1 MDTQPFTADN
11 HTVQLLVK
19 NLTWYEASEECQ
31 NLNMDLVSVSDT
43 LFQAMLSVRVSRART
58 PMWIGLFSEDVREVI
73 NNNINK
79 LKKLVLC
86 LDPRPYY
93 SVSRVEVTTIGQIRA
108 TLCSAAGL
116 PMQPVAPVFIWTLT
130 ASGKPLTA
138 RRSWGALS
146 ATNRKVSEDL
156 GELSFVPFNLHSVFG
171 SVGETYEISRFSRFQ
186 IFAVLSSSI
195 LVQKNDR
202 VPSGLHMIDHD

>member
-93 SVSRVEVTTIGQIRA
+93 SVSRVEVTSIGQIRA

-116 PMQPVAPVFIWTLT
+116 PMQPVAPVFI
-130 ASGKPLTA
+130 
-138 RRSWGALS
+138 
-146 ATNRKVSEDL
+146 
-156 GELSFVPFNLHSVFG
+156 
-171 SVGETYEISRFSRFQ
+171 
-186 IFAVLSSSI
+186 
-195 LVQKNDR
+195 
-202 VPSGLHMIDHD
+202 

>member
-1 MDTQPFTADN
+1 MSKPKHGPGQRVGHVVPGHAQCPREPRT
-11 HTVQLLVK
+11 HT
-19 NLTWYEASEECQ
+19 
-31 NLNMDLVSVSDT
+31 
-43 LFQAMLSVRVSRART
+43 
-58 PMWIGLFSEDVREVI
+58 DVDWSLQRRCERSHKQQHQQI
-73 NNNINK
+73 
-79 LKKLVLC
+79 KKLVLC

-202 VPSGLHMIDHD
+202 VSSGLHTIDHD